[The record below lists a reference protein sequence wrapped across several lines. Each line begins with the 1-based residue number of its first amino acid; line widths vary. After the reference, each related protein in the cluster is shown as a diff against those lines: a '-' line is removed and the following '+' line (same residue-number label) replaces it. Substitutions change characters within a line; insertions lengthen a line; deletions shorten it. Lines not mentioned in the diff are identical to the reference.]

1 MELKTLSNKH
11 LQYKAAGLEE
21 AYHLVYYI
29 PQGDTTTWT
38 ARVARFKNRADEED
52 FQLIKSMTIE
62 AFVNSRLTFDYVI
75 RVLGHNETVPLKSAK
90 IREYVYDIASAIGAK
105 YLSQL
110 LNKTRSTAALHTLP
124 TLLDRQKEIKNV
136 FFIKNRDENLNN
148 KNILII
154 DDITTSCTTVAEM
167 VRTIKAE
174 WPDAKCYLFCLA
186 RTNHEMNANVNL

>member
-62 AFVNSRLTFDYVI
+62 AFINSRLTFDYVI

-105 YLSQL
+105 YLPQL

-124 TLLDRQKEIKNV
+124 TLLDRQKEMKNV
-136 FFIKNRDENLNN
+136 FF
-148 KNILII
+148 I

>member
-62 AFVNSRLTFDYVI
+62 AFINSRLTFDYVI

-105 YLSQL
+105 YLPQL
-110 LNKTRSTAALHTLP
+110 LNKTRSTAALHLSLIHISEP
-124 TLLDRQKEIKNV
+124 TRLDVISYAV
-136 FFIKNRDENLNN
+136 
-148 KNILII
+148 
-154 DDITTSCTTVAEM
+154 
-167 VRTIKAE
+167 
-174 WPDAKCYLFCLA
+174 FCLKKNFFNDTA
-186 RTNHEMNANVNL
+186 TTEIYTLHIVGSVRCV